1 MSPAYVEILEGEP
14 AVHSNILFPLSDRK
28 RAERWI
34 TNMSSSILFPEDT
47 LDIQDAE
54 GAQWFVSYC
63 SKERVSKATYV
74 GGAGALM
81 KRRKGVHKL
90 GDGGGDRVRLSEP
103 LESALVA
110 RGLATLR
117 TRAYAKG
124 LPKARIEP
132 PLVHLDVDNAPA
144 MKIEVRFRESL
155 FDGEPL
161 PVLAAPE
168 KPKGPPGKRER
179 IPAPSLPMEYPPS
192 IADMFP
198 GLGPTHQAIAER
210 VGLSRPQVT
219 NIIVGRFGVSRQIV
233 RRVLELELAR
243 AA

>member
-1 MSPAYVEILEGEP
+1 M
-14 AVHSNILFPLSDRK
+14 
-28 RAERWI
+28 
-34 TNMSSSILFPEDT
+34 
-47 LDIQDAE
+47 
-54 GAQWFVSYC
+54 
-63 SKERVSKATYV
+63 
-74 GGAGALM
+74 
-81 KRRKGVHKL
+81 
-90 GDGGGDRVRLSEP
+90 
-103 LESALVA
+103 A
-110 RGLATLR
+110 RELATPR

-132 PLVHLDVDNAPA
+132 PLVHQDVDNAPA
-144 MKIEVRFRESL
+144 KIEVRFRESL

-161 PVLAAPE
+161 PAIAAPE
-168 KPKGPPGKRER
+168 RSKGPPRRREK
-179 IPAPSLPMEYPPS
+179 IEPPSLPMEYPPS

-233 RRVLELELAR
+233 RRVLELAR